1 MERRRH
7 HRVPL
12 ALPIRL
18 RWPGPFGQAA
28 EVRQTL
34 DVSRGGALVESHHP
48 HAPGAAL
55 WVTFPFEPALPD
67 SPFESP
73 ARVVRVASDESG
85 TRLAIEFETARRLAA
100 AAGKGP
106 HQENEHR
113 SAPRRILSIP
123 VRVRLNG
130 LLWHEEA
137 MTLDMSTD
145 GLSFLS
151 TCLYEPGNRVYV
163 SLMNRSWASPWT
175 AAREVPAVV
184 TRVEPLVE
192 SHQVRVALC
201 RRL

>member
-18 RWPGPFGQAA
+18 RWPGPFGHAV
-28 EVRQTL
+28 EVRETL
-34 DVSRGGALVESHHP
+34 DVSRGGALVESNHS

-55 WVTFPFEPALPD
+55 WVTFPFEPALP
-67 SPFESP
+67 ESP
-73 ARVVRVASDESG
+73 WEFPAHIVWVAPDESG
-85 TRLAIEFETARRLAA
+85 ARVAIEFGSVRSRAA
-100 AAGKGP
+100 AAGNRP
-106 HQENEHR
+106 RQENEHR

-130 LLWHEEA
+130 LLWHEDA
-137 MTLDMSTD
+137 MTLDISAD

-151 TCLYEPGNRVYV
+151 TCLYEPGSRVYV

-175 AAREVPAVV
+175 AEREVPAVV
-184 TRVEPLVE
+184 TRVEPLVG
-192 SHQVRVALC
+192 SNQVRVALC
-201 RRL
+201 RRS